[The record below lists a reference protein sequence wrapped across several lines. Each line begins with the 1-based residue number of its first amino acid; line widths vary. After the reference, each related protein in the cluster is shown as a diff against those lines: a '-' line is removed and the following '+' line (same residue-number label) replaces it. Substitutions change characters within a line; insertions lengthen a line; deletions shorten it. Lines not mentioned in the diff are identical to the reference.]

1 MELLQS
7 IDLDKVLGSMGNKE
21 KQLEQLRSE
30 TKDGAEVI
38 AQIYRS
44 KQKEVGRTR
53 EFARNESIVKEA
65 ALNKMEALRAEIQL
79 L

>member
-1 MELLQS
+1 
-7 IDLDKVLGSMGNKE
+7 MG
-21 KQLEQLRSE
+21 
-30 TKDGAEVI
+30 
-38 AQIYRS
+38 QIYRS

-65 ALNKMEALRAEIQL
+65 ALGKMEALRAEIQL